1 MTDRAVDISKSGMT
15 GTGSDTRL
23 YAPRSESSHMY
34 RNNHEEDDY
43 GTEDGVARDER
54 YQKKQKKREEEKRKL
69 SNIKHIKIKPRDLEG
84 LEDEDEREDERED
97 DTEKIDN
104 DRELSALT
112 GPPGNGGFE
121 TSMAQG
127 AKGPGAA
134 AGELFAMGEPMSDA
148 WSSLLKAKAYKGVGS
163 ERNFSPITRDLEQN
177 IQNSVKDKEAKI
189 RGNRNH
195 SLTNTIGIRESL
207 TSTQRRM
214 MGSLKNLLR
223 EHGSFKNMPE
233 NDKRKH
239 LANFL
244 RLDQTERMTRN
255 DTRFDKDS
263 PTDRKYVH
271 SSSDKG
277 VTRVSDDAKF
287 RDLTPKQKRSMGR
300 VSQYTGDLG
309 EALEV
314 ENFMDDTASFGRYNE
329 FSKPPVAVTQPQPT
343 TPPVAVKP
351 AVDEKKVMDG
361 AKQQGIS
368 FDENGNMI
376 FGKMVFVKNE
386 SGKKRGKRRE
396 KEARAHWRPSTG
408 QFKTPPGG
416 TLGPKGATGRR
427 AKAQRRAV
435 SRGKLTGMM
444 DAPKAVE
451 MEHRGVSVKQPMSK
465 FPGKYKEYMGQQE
478 ARNRLG
484 NVRVPHSSQRRYGQR
499 SYFAG
504 KTGGGRLPG
513 IKIQKPKI
521 HSPRMSGKPA
531 PMRLS
536 KPKMP
541 SGGLSVGRMGLT
553 GMGQPPVAVT
563 PPPPPPPMPMP
574 MPPIDPNQIQ
584 ASADKIINSDL
595 AKSSILG
602 DLAEM
607 RRMLF
612 QIRREIKDKDK
623 KSKGDAGEDKPK
635 TKNTPFNQTSRP
647 EGATEDATNDSRAFG
662 IVAENRAGV
671 TP

>member
-1 MTDRAVDISKSGMT
+1 MK
-15 GTGSDTRL
+15 
-23 YAPRSESSHMY
+23 
-34 RNNHEEDDY
+34 RN
-43 GTEDGVARDER
+43 
-54 YQKKQKKREEEKRKL
+54 
-69 SNIKHIKIKPRDLEG
+69 
-84 LEDEDEREDERED
+84 
-97 DTEKIDN
+97 
-104 DRELSALT
+104 
-112 GPPGNGGFE
+112 
-121 TSMAQG
+121 
-127 AKGPGAA
+127 
-134 AGELFAMGEPMSDA
+134 DA
-148 WSSLLKAKAYKGVGS
+148 NY
-163 ERNFSPITRDLEQN
+163 
-177 IQNSVKDKEAKI
+177 DKE
-189 RGNRNH
+189 
-195 SLTNTIGIRESL
+195 
-207 TSTQRRM
+207 
-214 MGSLKNLLR
+214 
-223 EHGSFKNMPE
+223 
-233 NDKRKH
+233 
-239 LANFL
+239 
-244 RLDQTERMTRN
+244 
-255 DTRFDKDS
+255 S
-263 PTDRKYVH
+263 PTDRKFVN
-271 SSSDKG
+271 SVGVKG
-277 VTRVSDDAKF
+277 VNFSTGDSEF
-287 RDLTPKQKRSMGR
+287 RPLTPKQKQRTGR
-300 VSQYTGDLG
+300 LSDYTRDLG
-309 EALEV
+309 EAIEV
-314 ENFMDDTASFGRYNE
+314 ENFMDDTASYARYNNATTL
-329 FSKPPVAVTQPQPT
+329 PPVAVTPPT
-343 TPPVAVKP
+343 PTERVAVKP
-351 AVDEKKVMDG
+351 AVDDKKLFSQ
-361 AKQQGIS
+361 AKQQGIE
-368 FDENGNMI
+368 FDEDGNI
-376 FGKMVFVKNE
+376 IKMVLVKNE
-386 SGKKRGKRRE
+386 SSKKRAKRRD

-513 IKIQKPKI
+513 VKIQKPKI

-553 GMGQPPVAVT
+553 GMGQPPVAVAPAAL
-563 PPPPPPPMPMP
+563 PPPPP

-584 ASADKIINSDL
+584 ASSDKIINSDL
-595 AKSSILG
+595 VKSSILG

-635 TKNTPFNQTSRP
+635 TKNTPMNQTSRP

>member
-1 MTDRAVDISKSGMT
+1 MTERDGGSIRVLKDMMQGR
-15 GTGSDTRL
+15 GSDTRM

-34 RNNHEEDDY
+34 RNNHEEDEY
-43 GTEDGVARDER
+43 GLEDGTVRDAKHE
-54 YQKKQKKREEEKRKL
+54 KKQKEREEEKRKI
-69 SNIKHIKIKPRDLEG
+69 SSIKHIKIKPSDLKG
-84 LEDEDEREDERED
+84 LEDEDEREDDSEKYD
-97 DTEKIDN
+97 D
-104 DRELSALT
+104 DRELDAMT

-148 WSSLLKAKAYKGVGS
+148 WSSLMKESFEYKNTTYDGHEKV
-163 ERNFSPITRDLEQN
+163 ENA
-177 IQNSVKDKEAKI
+177 VKDKEAKL

-195 SLTNTIGIRESL
+195 SIRGSVGVRDSL
-207 TSTQRRM
+207 TSNQRRGM
-214 MGSLKNLLR
+214 DGLKSLLR
-223 EHGSFKNMPE
+223 RFGSFDNMPE
-233 NDKRKH
+233 QLRRK
-239 LANFL
+239 LLPNFL
-244 RLDQTERMTRN
+244 LLQQTEKMKRN
-255 DTRFDKDS
+255 DANYDKER
-263 PTDRKYVH
+263 PGNRKFVH

-277 VTRVSDDAKF
+277 VTSVTGDSEF
-287 RDLTPKQKRSMGR
+287 RPLSQKQKQNTGR
-300 VSQYTGDLG
+300 LSDYTRDIGQ
-309 EALEV
+309 AIEV
-314 ENFMDDTASFGRYNE
+314 ENLMDDTASYGRYNA
-329 FSKPPVAVTQPQPT
+329 SPPVAVTQPQPT
-343 TPPVAVKP
+343 KPPVAVKP
-351 AVDEKKVMDG
+351 AVDEKKLFSQ
-361 AKQQGIS
+361 AEQQGVYFDANGQFIS
-368 FDENGNMI
+368 
-376 FGKMVFVKNE
+376 KMVLIKSE
-386 SGKKRGKRRE
+386 SGKKRAKRRQTE
-396 KEARAHWRPSTG
+396 SRAHWRPSTG

-416 TLGPKGATGRR
+416 SLGPKGATGRR

-478 ARNRLG
+478 ARKRLG

-513 IKIQKPKI
+513 VSVQKPKI

-531 PMRLS
+531 PMKLS

-541 SGGLSVGRMGLT
+541 SAGLSVGRMGLT
-553 GMGQPPVAVT
+553 GMGAAPQVAIQPPM
-563 PPPPPPPMPMP
+563 PPPPPS
-574 MPPIDPNQIQ
+574 IDPNQIQ
-584 ASADKIINSDL
+584 MSEDNFSNSDL
-595 AKSSILG
+595 LKLDISG

-612 QIRREIKDKDK
+612 QIRRELKDKDK

-635 TKNTPFNQTSRP
+635 TKNTPMNQTSRP

-662 IVAENRAGV
+662 IVAENRPGV
-671 TP
+671 SP